1 MHVPVK
7 DGETLTYYAAKISN
21 ITYPSQIY
29 HEQTITSHTDILL
42 SRWPDRYGTYI
53 VFANSSPLGK
63 KGKAS

>member
-42 SRWPDRYGTYI
+42 SRWPDRYGT
-53 VFANSSPLGK
+53 
-63 KGKAS
+63 